1 MPKTADRN
9 TKLAYAMLD
18 YVAHCEDKDIDM
30 TSKRTGNAVAKLIR
44 EFDGRETV
52 ELKYI
57 HPHAGFLRGVR
68 SK

>member
-1 MPKTADRN
+1 MPRTTNKN
-9 TKLAYAMLD
+9 VKLAYAILD

-30 TSKRTGNAVAKLIR
+30 TSKRTITAVAKIIR

-57 HPHAGFLRGVR
+57 HPHVGFLRGIKR
-68 SK
+68 S